1 MLNMEKAKIVLLLP
15 TQKCG
20 GQSVIAQLFFS
31 FCMQQRTNTTEKT
44 TELKTDNSRDS
55 LGAFAYLSEI
65 DVSESY
71 IAEQKQQE
79 KKESPLNC
87 WPMAKAWLFI
97 KIRT

>member
-1 MLNMEKAKIVLLLP
+1 MHNF
-15 TQKCG
+15 
-20 GQSVIAQLFFS
+20 FFS

-79 KKESPLNC
+79 KKKKNHHQIAGQWQKPGYLL
-87 WPMAKAWLFI
+87 K
-97 KIRT
+97 

>member
-1 MLNMEKAKIVLLLP
+1 
-15 TQKCG
+15 
-20 GQSVIAQLFFS
+20 
-31 FCMQQRTNTTEKT
+31 MQQRTNTTEKT

-79 KKESPLNC
+79 KKKKRITTKLLANGKSLV
-87 WPMAKAWLFI
+87 I
-97 KIRT
+97 Y